1 MLLLCIIYLFIP
13 YIFTIYYLY
22 ILHYYTPI
30 IYSYIYSLN
39 VANALAYSTFLEQG
53 LTRLTPT
60 HDLNSEQIISMQ
72 NILYTSNSIE
82 VIIHQHLPIFHTEHC
97 IFCRFLSA
105 GNNSTYTITNY

>member
-1 MLLLCIIYLFIP
+1 M
-13 YIFTIYYLY
+13 
-22 ILHYYTPI
+22 
-30 IYSYIYSLN
+30 YIYSLN

-72 NILYTSNSIE
+72 NILYTNNSIE

-97 IFCRFLSA
+97 IFCWFLST
-105 GNNSTYTITNY
+105 GSNNNYYTS